1 MALLPAPVAAQAPPS
16 IASTY
21 CRTGVPHM
29 PASNQSW
36 ASFARQALAASVA
49 RLARP
54 APLALFAPFEAL
66 ARRVPGPRTNPSLR
80 LFALAAALL
89 LLGAPAAHAQLA
101 CTPVAPGEV
110 FLGNLA
116 SPGKINPQDGTCWVN
131 NLRITSW
138 DGTPLTA
145 NVFLP
150 RRTSAA
156 QRFPTVV
163 MISSWGVTD
172 LFEYL
177 GQSYRLAKDGYVVVS
192 YTTRGFW
199 LSGGQIEVAGPEDI
213 KDASA
218 VIDWLSVQTPA
229 DMANVALSG
238 ISYGSGI
245 SLLALAHDP
254 RVKTVAALS
263 TWGSLPD
270 ELYFAETPNQTWADV
285 LALAGQATGRPDPK
299 VQEYVSALKDPNT
312 SAAKIAEILD
322 WARVRSPLTYVDRIN
337 ARNAPVFLSKNF
349 QDDLFTPNSTM
360 AMYQRLTGPKKLLVN
375 QGIHAQAEAPGAL
388 LDVDNFVYDQAHRW
402 FDRWLKGVPNGVD
415 TEPKVSMELKFSHR
429 REQFDTWPSSAV
441 ADRVLHVAPRGDI
454 RWDMRCFCWLG
465 AHGTLQAAPN
475 TQVANDWIDNA
486 LDTTATSGVLP
497 ILSTTGETLGLP
509 VVTWLPSVLRGQ
521 GVRYEGAALASP
533 LKLRGIPKMNLRLK
547 PSQAQAQAVAY
558 LYDVD
563 ALGNGTLIT
572 RGART
577 LHFATPGQ
585 VVDLPIEFV
594 ATAYDV
600 PAGHRIAVVIDTRDS
615 LYSHPSH
622 GYLDMRFVFDATRA
636 ATLVL
641 PALR

>member
-1 MALLPAPVAAQAPPS
+1 
-16 IASTY
+16 
-21 CRTGVPHM
+21 M
-29 PASNQSW
+29 PASKRPW
-36 ASFARQALAASVA
+36 ALLAHFAHHFAHHFADLVRLSRFAQLSPFARPHSFARLHPIT
-49 RLARP
+49 RLLTCA
-54 APLALFAPFEAL
+54 
-66 ARRVPGPRTNPSLR
+66 V
-80 LFALAAALL
+80 ALL
-89 LLGAPAAHAQLA
+89 VLATPAARAQLA
-101 CTPVAPGEV
+101 CTPVAPGEI

-116 SPGKINPQDGTCWVN
+116 SPGKINPQDGTCWLN

-138 DGTPLTA
+138 DGTQLTA

-150 RRTSAA
+150 RRSSAA

-163 MISSWGVTD
+163 MISSWAVTD

-192 YTTRGFW
+192 YTTRGFY
-199 LSGGQIEVAGPEDI
+199 LSGGQVEVAGPEDI

-218 VIDWLSVQTPA
+218 VIDWLAVQTPA
-229 DMANVALSG
+229 DMANIALSG

-245 SLLALAHDP
+245 SLLALAHDT

-285 LALAGQATGRPDPK
+285 LALAGQVTGRPDPK
-299 VQEYVSALKDPNT
+299 VQEYVNALKDPHT
-312 SAAKIAEILD
+312 SAAKIAEILA
-322 WARVRSPLTYVDRIN
+322 WARIRSPLTYVDRIN

-360 AMYQRLTGPKKLLVN
+360 AMYQRLSGPKKLLIN

-388 LDVDNFVYDQAHRW
+388 LDIDNFVYDQAHRW
-402 FDRWLKGVPNGVD
+402 FDRWLKGVANGVD
-415 TEPKVSMELKFSHR
+415 TEPRVTMELKFSHR
-429 REQFDTWPSSAV
+429 REHFDTWPSSAV
-441 ADRVLHVAPRGDI
+441 ADRVLHVSPRGDI
-454 RWDMRCFCWLG
+454 RWDMGCFCWRGL
-465 AHGTLQAAPN
+465 HGSLQSAPN
-475 TQVANDWIDNA
+475 TQSATDWIDNA

-497 ILSTTGETLGLP
+497 ILSTAGESLGLP

-521 GVRYEGAALASP
+521 GVRYEGAALAAP

-585 VVDLPIEFV
+585 VVDFPIEFV